1 MKRLFFLC
9 SFIMLLTFTAF
20 CDNEKPVP
28 RVELPQPIQ
37 QFIDTN
43 YYGIAFRGATY
54 DAEEKE
60 YEILMEEGVKLEFNQ
75 KGAWMDVRSPK
86 LTGIF
91 QKLLPQKLLNDFYT
105 RTPRETI
112 IEVSKEKK
120 GYELKTLSG
129 KEFHYNSKGKF
140 LKMEKD

>member
-9 SFIMLLTFTAF
+9 SFIILFAFTAF
-20 CDNEKPVP
+20 CGNEKPVP

-43 YYGIAFRGATY
+43 YHGIAFHGATY

-60 YEILMEEGVKLEFNQ
+60 YEILMESGVKLEFNQ
-75 KGAWMDVRSPK
+75 KGAWKDIRSPK
-86 LTGIF
+86 FNIF
-91 QKLLPQKLLNDFYT
+91 QRLLPEKLLLDFTT
-105 RTPRETI
+105 RAPRETI
-112 IEVSKEKK
+112 IEVAKEKK

-129 KEFHYNSKGKF
+129 KEFHYSSKGKF